1 MRTFYYQTSSD
12 SDIILSFTI
21 NDNLRLIYFYESLCL
36 ISDLIVDIIL
46 VMWVS
51 TKGHKK
57 VVIFITMLSKA
68 LWYLFTLKLILVL
81 IVIDGLITN
90 IRVIIS
96 TQNWKLLPFGFAY
109 ESLVENSW
117 YLHLIVRSED
127 CFRIL
132 LSTVSII

>member
-57 VVIFITMLSKA
+57 VVIFITILSKA
-68 LWYLFTLKLILVL
+68 L
-81 IVIDGLITN
+81 
-90 IRVIIS
+90 
-96 TQNWKLLPFGFAY
+96 
-109 ESLVENSW
+109 
-117 YLHLIVRSED
+117 
-127 CFRIL
+127 
-132 LSTVSII
+132 